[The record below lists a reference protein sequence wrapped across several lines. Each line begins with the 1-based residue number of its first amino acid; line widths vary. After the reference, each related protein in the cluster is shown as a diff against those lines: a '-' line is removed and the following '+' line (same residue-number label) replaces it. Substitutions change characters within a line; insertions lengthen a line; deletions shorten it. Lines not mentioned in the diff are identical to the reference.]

1 MVSADLWLLSLEN
14 LYCRASAPSPP
25 TTTTTTSTGSGLTFT
40 ASGSVVFQ
48 MATLGAPWTDCGTQ
62 LMWGLCIIC
71 QLSCEAQL
79 GLSRGTHLTI
89 ALMSFGSK
97 WRHTA
102 LKEGDCLFFTPLW
115 CQRHTNSALPIW
127 EEKVIKST
135 IKRRTKEAAG
145 ARVGWRSEEVTAVNV
160 TRCCRGP
167 DSRYTT
173 SYRCTA

>member
-1 MVSADLWLLSLEN
+1 MAAVFGKSLLRSH
-14 LYCRASAPSPP
+14 PP
-25 TTTTTTSTGSGLTFT
+25 THHLNGLRPYFYCQWQCCVSNGYLGCTLNRLWHPDNVGIMYHMPALLWSTTLKG
-40 ASGSVVFQ
+40 
-48 MATLGAPWTDCGTQ
+48 GA
-62 LMWGLCIIC
+62 
-71 QLSCEAQL
+71 
-79 GLSRGTHLTI
+79 HLTI